1 MFIYVYFALKLVIKM
16 KGWSRSFVCR
26 VAVRTE
32 ASIYGDT
39 SRHIKE
45 RQNAL
50 WSELPEKK
58 MEWFVRYTCVP
69 NWKTCTENFQY
80 KYMYRY
86 DYIVE
91 VERFYRNR

>member
-16 KGWSRSFVCR
+16 KGWSCSFVRR

-45 RQNAL
+45 RQNSIYDL
-50 WSELPEKK
+50 NFLKK
-58 MEWFVRYTCVP
+58 KW
-69 NWKTCTENFQY
+69 NDLL
-80 KYMYRY
+80 YRY
-86 DYIVE
+86 NYIVE